1 MQDIND
7 TVIQVAGPTRTI
19 IVAPDRARA
28 VPFEEK
34 QRRTRELLGWND
46 SILAGAVSPSTRKQY
61 TEDFF
66 DYLRFARSPLDAL
79 DSAIFSQW
87 RTDLVERIYLVPDRE
102 SPGEMLEKQLSPNT
116 INRMLAAVRHMLMEA
131 EEKKLIPTGT
141 FEQFNRV
148 RGVSVKGLK
157 ERLKPNARVR
167 VTPQEMRQLTEQPD
181 ASRLLGLRDL
191 ALLHTFGNGPR
202 ISEICDITRNRIRQR
217 GRGYVVEV
225 RGKNRTEYRDVPLT
239 REAYAA
245 IQAWLAARPIDS
257 PYVFTRFDGRG
268 EDAHSRLSAEP
279 LTRQGAWKIIKGYA
293 VRIGLPDVKPHDLRR
308 LVGTEL
314 AKKNPRV
321 GQLVLGHASIE
332 TFYKHY
338 VLDEIPEDATE
349 GLYEVRYEKLLRC
362 WHRWLQHIERR
373 VWNRYL

>member
-1 MQDIND
+1 MQDAKG
-7 TVIQVAGPTRTI
+7 TEMQLAETSRTI
-19 IVAPDRARA
+19 IVAPNRSYA
-28 VPFEEK
+28 VPLAEK
-34 QRRTRELLGWND
+34 QRHTSELLGWND
-46 SILAGAVSPSTRKQY
+46 SIIAGTVSPSTRKQY

-66 DYLRFARSPLDAL
+66 DYLRFARIPQGAL

-102 SPGEMLEKQLSPNT
+102 SPGEMVEKQLSPNT
-116 INRMLAAVRHMLMEA
+116 VNRMLAAVRHMMMEA
-131 EEKKLIPTGT
+131 EEKKLIPPGT
-141 FEQFNRV
+141 FDQFNRV

-157 ERLKPNARVR
+157 DRLKPNARVR
-167 VTPQEMRQLTEQPD
+167 VTPQEMRLLTEQPD

-202 ISEICDITRNRIRQR
+202 ISEICDITRNRLRPR

-225 RGKNRTEYRDVPLT
+225 RGKNKTAYRDVPLT
-239 REAYAA
+239 REAYTA
-245 IQAWLAARPIDS
+245 IQAWLAARPVDS

-268 EDAHSRLSAEP
+268 EDSHSRLSAEP
-279 LTRQGAWKIIKGYA
+279 LTRQGAWKIIKGYT
-293 VRIGLPDVKPHDLRR
+293 VKIGLPDAKPHDLRR

-314 AKKNPRV
+314 ARKNPRV

-349 GLYEVRYEKLLRC
+349 GLY
-362 WHRWLQHIERR
+362 
-373 VWNRYL
+373 

>member
-1 MQDIND
+1 MRDVDD
-7 TVIQVAGPTRTI
+7 TGPDPTEATRTI
-19 IVAPDRARA
+19 IVAPARTRA
-28 VPFEEK
+28 VSLEEK
-34 QRRTRELLGWND
+34 QRRTSELLGWND
-46 SILAGAVSPSTRKQY
+46 SILAGQVSPSTRKQY

-66 DYLRFARSPLDAL
+66 DYLRFARNAQAAL

-87 RTDLVERIYLVPDRE
+87 RTDLVERIYLVPDKE

-116 INRMLAAVRHMLMEA
+116 INRMLAAVRHMMMEA
-131 EEKKLIPTGT
+131 EEKKLIPPGT

-157 ERLKPNARVR
+157 DRLKP
-167 VTPQEMRQLTEQPD
+167 
-181 ASRLLGLRDL
+181 
-191 ALLHTFGNGPR
+191 
-202 ISEICDITRNRIRQR
+202 
-217 GRGYVVEV
+217 V
-225 RGKNRTEYRDVPLT
+225 RGKNKTEYRDVPLT

-245 IQAWLAARPIDS
+245 IQAWLTARPIES
-257 PYVFTRFDGRG
+257 LYIFTRFDGRG
-268 EDAHSRLSAEP
+268 EDAHARLSAEP

-338 VLDEIPEDATE
+338 VLDEIPEGATE
-349 GLYEVRYEKLLRC
+349 GLY
-362 WHRWLQHIERR
+362 
-373 VWNRYL
+373 

>member
-1 MQDIND
+1 MQDTDD
-7 TVIQVAGPTRTI
+7 TGQKLAEAPRTI
-19 IVAPDRARA
+19 IVAPARTHA

-46 SILAGAVSPSTRKQY
+46 SILAGQVSPSTRKQY

-66 DYLRFARSPLDAL
+66 DYLRFARSAQEAL

-87 RTDLVERIYLVPDRE
+87 RTDLVERIYLVPDRA
-102 SPGEMLEKQLSPNT
+102 STGEMVEKQLSPNT
-116 INRMLAAVRHMLMEA
+116 INRMLAAVRHMMMEA
-131 EEKKLIPTGT
+131 EEKKLVSPGT

-157 ERLKPNARVR
+157 DRLKPNARVR
-167 VTPQEMRQLTEQPD
+167 ITPQEMRLLTQQPD

-202 ISEICDITRNRIRQR
+202 ISEICDITRNRLHPR

-225 RGKNRTEYRDVPLT
+225 RGKNKTEYRDVPLT

-245 IQAWLAARPIDS
+245 IQAWLASRPVDS
-257 PYVFTRFDGRG
+257 PYIFTRFDGRG
-268 EDAHSRLSAEP
+268 EDAHARLSAEP

-293 VRIGLPDVKPHDLRR
+293 VKIGLPDAKPHDLRR

-314 AKKNPRV
+314 ARKNPRI

-338 VLDEIPEDATE
+338 VLDELPEDATE
-349 GLYEVRYEKLLRC
+349 GLY
-362 WHRWLQHIERR
+362 
-373 VWNRYL
+373 

>member
-1 MQDIND
+1 MQDTND
-7 TVIQVAGPTRTI
+7 TDLQVAGPTRTI
-19 IVAPDRARA
+19 IVVPDRARA

-34 QRRTRELLGWND
+34 RQRTRELLGWND

-87 RTDLVERIYLVPDRE
+87 RTDLVERIYLVSDRE

-157 ERLKPNARVR
+157 DRLKPNARVR

-245 IQAWLAARPIDS
+245 IQAWLAARPVDS

-268 EDAHSRLSAEP
+268 EDAHSRLSVEP

-314 AKKNPRV
+314 AKKNPRI

-349 GLYEVRYEKLLRC
+349 GLY
-362 WHRWLQHIERR
+362 
-373 VWNRYL
+373 

>member
-1 MQDIND
+1 MQDEND
-7 TVIQVAGPTRTI
+7 CVQELSETTRTI
-19 IVAPDRARA
+19 IVAPIRAHA
-28 VPFEEK
+28 IPFEEK
-34 QRRTRELLGWND
+34 QRRTVELLGWND
-46 SILAGAVSPSTRKQY
+46 SILAGQVSPSTRKQY

-66 DYLRFARSPLDAL
+66 DYLRFAKSAQGAL

-87 RTDLVERIYLVPDRE
+87 RTDLVERVYLVPDKE
-102 SPGEMLEKQLSPNT
+102 NLGEMVEKQLSPNT
-116 INRMLAAVRHMLMEA
+116 INRMLAAVRHMMMEA
-131 EEKKLIPTGT
+131 EEKKLIPPGT

-157 ERLKPNARVR
+157 DRLKPNARVKI
-167 VTPQEMRQLTEQPD
+167 TPQEMRLLTEQPD

-202 ISEICDITRNRIRQR
+202 ISEICDITRNRLRPR

-225 RGKNRTEYRDVPLT
+225 RGKNKTEYRDVPLA

-257 PYVFTRFDGRG
+257 PYIFTRFDGRG
-268 EDAHSRLSAEP
+268 DDAHSRLSAEP
-279 LTRQGAWKIIKGYA
+279 LTRQGAWKIIKGYT
-293 VRIGLPDVKPHDLRR
+293 VKIGLPDAKPHDLRR

-314 AKKNPRV
+314 ARKNPRV

-349 GLYEVRYEKLLRC
+349 GLY
-362 WHRWLQHIERR
+362 
-373 VWNRYL
+373 

>member
-1 MQDIND
+1 MQDAD
-7 TVIQVAGPTRTI
+7 ETAVQLAETARTI
-19 IVAPDRARA
+19 IVAPDRTHV

-34 QRRTRELLGWND
+34 RRRTRELLGWND
-46 SILAGAVSPSTRKQY
+46 SILAGQVSPSTCKQY

-66 DYLRFARSPLDAL
+66 DYLRFARSPQGAL

-87 RTDLVERIYLVPDRE
+87 RTDLVERIYLVPDKE
-102 SPGEMLEKQLSPNT
+102 SPGEMVEKQLSPNT
-116 INRMLAAVRHMLMEA
+116 INRMLAAVRHMMMEA
-131 EEKKLIPTGT
+131 EEKKLVPPGT
-141 FEQFNRV
+141 FDQFNRV

-167 VTPQEMRQLTEQPD
+167 ITPQEMRLLTEQPD
-181 ASRLLGLRDL
+181 AGHLIGLRDL

-202 ISEICDITRNRIRQR
+202 ISEICDITRHRLRPR

-225 RGKNRTEYRDVPLT
+225 RGKNKTEHRDVPLT

-245 IQAWLAARPIDS
+245 IQAWFAARPVDS
-257 PYVFTRFDGRG
+257 PYIFTRFDGRG
-268 EDAHSRLSAEP
+268 EDAHSRLSAES
-279 LTRQGAWKIIKGYA
+279 LTRQGAWKIIKGYM
-293 VRIGLPDVKPHDLRR
+293 VKIGLPDAKPHDLRR

-314 AKKNPRV
+314 AKKNPRI

-349 GLYEVRYEKLLRC
+349 GLY
-362 WHRWLQHIERR
+362 
-373 VWNRYL
+373 

>member
-1 MQDIND
+1 MRDVDD
-7 TVIQVAGPTRTI
+7 TGPDPTEATRTI
-19 IVAPDRARA
+19 IVAPARTRA
-28 VPFEEK
+28 VSLEEK
-34 QRRTRELLGWND
+34 QRRTSELLGWND
-46 SILAGAVSPSTRKQY
+46 SILAGQVSPSTRKQY

-66 DYLRFARSPLDAL
+66 DYLRFARNAQAAL

-102 SPGEMLEKQLSPNT
+102 SPGEMLGKQLSPNT
-116 INRMLAAVRHMLMEA
+116 INRMLAAVRHMMMEA
-131 EEKKLIPTGT
+131 EEKKLIPPGT

-157 ERLKPNARVR
+157 DRLKPNARVK

-202 ISEICDITRNRIRQR
+202 VSEICDITRNRLRPR
-217 GRGYVVEV
+217 GQGYVVEV
-225 RGKNRTEYRDVPLT
+225 RGKNKTEYRDVPLT

-245 IQAWLAARPIDS
+245 IQAWLTARPIES
-257 PYVFTRFDGRG
+257 PYIFTRFDGRG
-268 EDAHSRLSAEP
+268 EDAHARLSAEP

-349 GLYEVRYEKLLRC
+349 GLY
-362 WHRWLQHIERR
+362 
-373 VWNRYL
+373 